1 MAQHEVRVALVMNGG
16 VSLAVWMAG
25 VTHEL
30 DLARRASTEGTPPA
44 QSHDEAV
51 ATRWQ
56 KLLRGSENTRGRR
69 LVIDVIAGT
78 SAGGLN
84 GALLATAIAHDTTL
98 DPGPAPG
105 ADSGPWL
112 REQWCSLGA
121 LRCGKLLPD
130 PDRPNTAPT
139 GSVLDGDFFFEQ
151 AKALLEQLTGGKEAT
166 GTHQVTLFTTASGL
180 GRQEFIARD
189 AADQPFSVG
198 DHRFLYQFTNNLPP
212 RYDPDTLGF
221 TDPEC
226 PGGGFDD
233 IERLA
238 LAARSSASFPVAFA
252 PRNEGELLNAKPPR
266 LRPTAGQ
273 GLTAA
278 APPPAAGSADGSGD
292 GAWLMDGG
300 VLDNAPFGPV
310 LETVAR
316 GDVAGHVSRYV
327 MYVVPSSGIGDA
339 ATRIDPQAG
348 PPSWRTTA
356 VSAIQYPR
364 EVDFRS
370 DVEDLEALRVEA
382 DSAWSDSQRM
392 FESARTSDAE
402 RDRLLAAA
410 RCVQPVFTRGRA
422 AGGVWE
428 ALTVAQAGRLT
439 VLDESASAP
448 ADNVADILAE
458 QPLWTPQE
466 GDVSEPLV
474 VTTTTPDGQ
483 PLWPWGLGPAERVA
497 RTILRSVRHRTKDA
511 FDAAQGVDTQ
521 AAQVL
526 EHQLEVISKVRRDL
540 RAVRTTVEEALTA
553 LGTPTGDQH
562 ARITAASDPVKV
574 AVAINEVFA
583 DLRVQEALG
592 RQIRVLETELPQ
604 GEELVETALAIEIV
618 GRCMSSRTP
627 DQRSAPFR
635 FVRLGPDVGL
645 PILDED
651 DQRAALA
658 LGDRI
663 LYGTQVG
670 HFGAFGAEGWRRWD
684 WLMGRLHAVAHLG
697 RILHDTTTPGGAEAA
712 TEWVQE
718 TQLAVL
724 AAENMDTTRLSEGVR
739 WLTDTFPEGATVS
752 GLGLMLQAMNEADE
766 GRAKSTEQIG
776 DRLVHVSGGLPAG
789 LGRWVKAA
797 AGRAEPADDSPY
809 GALDRFVRWFAEPA
823 RTKAWGLL
831 TGGRPTLEPSKG
843 WPLPLLSPVPWAV
856 AAVLGLTILG
866 VLVALKGWILAIAAF
881 VGAILFIVGLLSIL
895 AVGRIRRGRSAL
907 AARVGGGLGGR
918 LSPHAHAGPG
928 PRPAAPGPTHGG
940 ATATERR

>member
-51 ATRWQ
+51 AYRWRN
-56 KLLRGSENTRGRR
+56 LLRGSENVGGRR

-98 DPGPAPG
+98 DPGPASG

-112 REQWCSLGA
+112 REQWCSLGT
-121 LRCGKLLPD
+121 LRYGKLLPD
-130 PDRPNTAPT
+130 PDDPKKAPT

-151 AKALLEQLTGGKEAT
+151 ARTLLEQLAGGSKAT
-166 GTHQVTLFTTASGL
+166 GTHEVTLFTTASGL
-180 GRQEFIARD
+180 GRQEFTARD
-189 AADQPFSVG
+189 AADQPFSVS
-198 DHRFLYQFTNNLPP
+198 DHRFLYQFTNSLPR

-221 TDPEC
+221 ADPES
-226 PGGGFDD
+226 PGGQFDD

-252 PRNEGELLNAKPPR
+252 PRNEGKLLNAKPPR

-273 GLTAA
+273 GLAAA
-278 APPPAAGSADGSGD
+278 APPPAEGPRDGSGD

-327 MYVVPSSGIGDA
+327 MYVVPSSGIGKA
-339 ATRIDPQAG
+339 ATRVDPDAG

-382 DSAWSDSQRM
+382 DSAWSDSQQM
-392 FESARTSDAE
+392 FESARASVAE
-402 RDRLLAAA
+402 RDRLLTAAS
-410 RCVQPVFTRGRA
+410 CVQPVFTRGRA

-439 VLDESASAP
+439 VLDESASTP
-448 ADNVADILAE
+448 ADNVAEILAA

-466 GDVSEPLV
+466 SDVNEPLV

-497 RTILRSVRHRTKDA
+497 RTILRSVRRRTKDA

-521 AAQVL
+521 AVQDL
-526 EHQLEVISKVRRDL
+526 EDQLERISRVRRNL
-540 RAVRTTVEEALTA
+540 GAVRTAVEEALVA
-553 LGTPTGDQH
+553 LGTPTGDQLP
-562 ARITAASDPVKV
+562 RITATSNPVEV
-574 AVAINEVFA
+574 ADAINEVFA
-583 DLRVQEALG
+583 HLRVQEALG
-592 RQIRVLETELPQ
+592 RQIRRLATELPQ
-604 GEELVETALAIEIV
+604 GEELVKTALALEVV
-618 GRCMSSRTP
+618 GRCTSSRTP

-635 FVRLGPDVGL
+635 FVRLGPDIGL

-697 RILHDTTTPGGAEAA
+697 RILHDTATPGGAEAA

-724 AAENMDTTRLSEGVR
+724 AAEGMNTTQLSEGVR
-739 WLTDTFPEGATVS
+739 QLADTFPEGATVS

-766 GRAKSTEQIG
+766 GGAQSTEQIG

-797 AGRAEPADDSPY
+797 AGRAEPADVPQY
-809 GALDRFVRWFAEPA
+809 GALDRLVRWFAEPA
-823 RTKAWGLL
+823 RTKGWELL
-831 TGGRPTLEPSKG
+831 TGRRAALEPSKG
-843 WPLPLLSPVPWAV
+843 WPLPLLNVVPWAV
-856 AAVLGLTILG
+856 AALLGLFVVVGAFVAASMGL
-866 VLVALKGWILAIAAF
+866 LVIAAF
-881 VGAILFIVGLLSIL
+881 LGAILFVVGVLGGFAAWLL
-895 AVGRIRRGRSAL
+895 RRGRSAL
-907 AARVGGGLGGR
+907 ASRVGGTL
-918 LSPHAHAGPG
+918 
-928 PRPAAPGPTHGG
+928 
-940 ATATERR
+940 